1 MIALGEVLPNC
12 EQRKALIG
20 DTFNL
25 PAMLKSLRSVG
36 FDASRPAV
44 FLIEDVVE
52 YMLPELASEMFAY
65 LAQVIHIH
73 SSLFITITQ
82 ISRNTFIEDRAP

>member
-1 MIALGEVLPNC
+1 MIALGEVQPNC
-12 EQRKALIG
+12 NRLALIG

-25 PAMLKSLRSVG
+25 PAMLKTLRSVG
-36 FDASRPAV
+36 FDASKPAV

-65 LAQVIHIH
+65 LAQVNGPSFRIKC
-73 SSLFITITQ
+73 
-82 ISRNTFIEDRAP
+82 AKC